1 MEDKRRNTKARES
14 EAQDCLLSRRQF
26 IKNVGLM
33 AGGITITSMFVASGC
48 DSGSPAT
55 TPANSTSNPPTK
67 TSTTLPP
74 VTGAWDGDYEVD
86 LLYRPELKQIP
97 GCDAMVAMDRLYATD
112 HMWVKRITDD
122 IVVAGITE
130 RFLVYFEGVVQ
141 IELTDIGGEIERSG
155 PFAYIEGKKMNVEAV
170 SPVSGIVLQ
179 NNAAVVADPAATIN
193 RNVYNE
199 GWLQVIQLTNPAELQ
214 ELLSPEEYIYYSA
227 KIVSN

>member
-1 MEDKRRNTKARES
+1 MEEKNKECNTSGSVGPKY
-14 EAQDCLLSRRQF
+14 LLSRRQF

-48 DSGSPAT
+48 DSGNQTSPPANTTSSSTT
-55 TPANSTSNPPTK
+55 TPPK
-67 TSTTLPP
+67 TLPP
-74 VTGAWDGDYEVD
+74 VTGTWSGNYEAD
-86 LLYRPELKQIP
+86 LLYMPELEQIP
-97 GCDAMVAMDRLYATD
+97 GCDAMVAMDRLYAPE

-122 IVVAGITE
+122 IVIAGITE
-130 RFLVYFEGVVQ
+130 RFLVYFEGVIQ
-141 IELTDIGGEIERSG
+141 IELTEVGGRVERDG
-155 PFAYIEGKKMNVEAV
+155 PFAFIEGKKMNVEAV

-179 NNAAVVADPAATIN
+179 NNDNIITSPATTIN

-199 GWLQVIQLTNPAELQ
+199 GWIQVIQLSNPAELL